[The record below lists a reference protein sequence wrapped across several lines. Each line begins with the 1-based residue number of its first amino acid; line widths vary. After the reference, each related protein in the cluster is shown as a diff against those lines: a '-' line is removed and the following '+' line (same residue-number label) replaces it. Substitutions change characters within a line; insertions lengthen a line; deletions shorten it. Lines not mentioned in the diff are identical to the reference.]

1 MSQWECCYRLSELTL
16 TEPSVTAP
24 SAPAAPAAY
33 PQRQSPV
40 QRLGER
46 ARMSVRR
53 LITRCQQRL
62 RTDDLPATEAEVTR
76 FTQTLQQ
83 AIAHLT
89 TVNEHLEQQRV
100 RIAAFGLVSRGKS
113 AVLNALVGEKR
124 LPTGPLNGV
133 TQEPQSLFWH
143 LPVTEAHPWPSVIEL
158 IDTPGL
164 DEIEGQAR
172 AEMAQR
178 VAQQADLILFVV
190 AGDITRTEYQALLEL
205 RQAHKPLLLVFNKID
220 LYPDADRASIYQK
233 LQTLGQSVAPD
244 AQPDAP
250 PSTPTAGSPNS
261 LFPLLTP
268 DEIVLVMA
276 DPVPLPMRIEW
287 QNQAVTYTWDQ
298 PQPNVEP
305 LRQKILQILQREGMA
320 LLAVNA
326 LQQARR
332 TEQTIA
338 RTTLTAYQDRAEQL
352 VWNYAK
358 YKAIAVALNPIG
370 LLDVFGGSLI
380 DLLLIRALARL
391 YGLPITGHEAGK
403 VCQTLGLSA
412 GGLLLAEVASST
424 VLGLGKSALSLGAA
438 GLGDVATGLFS
449 YLSLGAGQGAMA
461 GYGTYLV
468 GRATQVYLE
477 QGCTWEPLGPDRV
490 LREILAQVD
499 RQTVLDRLRQE
510 LTL

>member
-1 MSQWECCYRLSELTL
+1 MSP
-16 TEPSVTAP
+16 PS
-24 SAPAAPAAY
+24 SQEKLPAWFN
-33 PQRQSPV
+33 
-40 QRLGER
+40 R
-46 ARMSVRR
+46 ARLSVRR

-62 RTDDLPATEAEVTR
+62 RTDDLPTTDADATH
-76 FTQTLQQ
+76 FTQTMHQ
-83 AIAHLT
+83 AIAQLT
-89 TVNEHLEQQRV
+89 TVNERLEYRRV

-113 AVLNALVGEKR
+113 AVLNALVGQKV

-133 TQEPQSLFWH
+133 TQEPRSLLWH
-143 LPVTEAHPWPSVIEL
+143 LPVSEAHPWPSVIEL

-164 DEIEGQAR
+164 DEIEGHAR
-172 AEMAQR
+172 AEMAQTISR
-178 VAQQADLILFVV
+178 QADLILFVV

-233 LQTLGQSVAPD
+233 LQALGQSVPASVSPTDPTAPPNLAPLTRNPTAPD
-244 AQPDAP
+244 E
-250 PSTPTAGSPNS
+250 S
-261 LFPLLTP
+261 LSLLTP

-276 DPVPLPMRIEW
+276 EPAPLPMRIEW
-287 QNQAVTYTWDQ
+287 QNQAVTYTWDH
-298 PQPNVEP
+298 PLPNVGP
-305 LRQKILQILQREGMA
+305 LRQKILQILQREGIA

-326 LQQARR
+326 LQQARQ
-332 TEQTIA
+332 TEQAIA
-338 RTTLTAYQDRAEQL
+338 RTTLAAYQAQAEQL

-391 YGLPITGHEAGK
+391 YGLPITGYEAGK
-403 VCQTLGLSA
+403 VCKTLGLSA
-412 GGLLLAEVASST
+412 GGLLLAEVASGT

-438 GLGDVATGLFS
+438 GLGDVATGIFS
-449 YLSLGAGQGAMA
+449 YLSVGAGQGVMA

-499 RQTVLDRLRQE
+499 RQTLLDRLRQA
-510 LTL
+510 LMT